1 MARKYIGGT
10 LSGGVMVLCM
20 ILLFTPETHGQSAKR
35 VMFTIS
41 GSVGQPSVT
50 MQGLPG
56 GISSNENGVYT
67 VQVPYGWSGTVTP
80 VKAGFTFEPKQKIYK
95 ELTENKTTEDYQA
108 TLQTFVIAGSTGK
121 PGVTLR
127 GLPEDPISDPNGR
140 YSVTVPYGW
149 SGTVAP
155 EKEGFRFDPASKPYN
170 QVAADMKSESY
181 APSVMTFPITG
192 NVGVDG
198 VIMKGLPGDP
208 KTSGGGLYK
217 AEVEYNWN
225 GTVTPIKEG
234 YEFMPKEMP
243 YTAVTQ
249 AQTDQDYTARIF
261 TFEIS
266 GSTGMAGVVMAG
278 LPGEPITDADGAYR
292 AVVDYGKTFKVTP
305 TKAGYTFDPPSR
317 DYTAVKASKDAQD
330 YKATIMKYKIAGTAG
345 VGGAKMVGLPGD
357 VVSGPTGS
365 YTATLEYGATATI
378 APEKEGYTFEPATLM
393 CGPLEKDLAKQDF
406 KAKAMTFT
414 ISGNVELPGVELKGL
429 PGRVIS
435 GQDGSYTVDVGYK
448 WTGSATPTREGYSF
462 EPARQDYKDVLEA
475 KTGENYKPTIKT
487 YVISG
492 RITSDKGAG
501 VSDIFIMT
509 DKGATSVAT
518 DSTGEFKLTVD
529 HGWTGKISPL
539 KPGCS
544 FNPGSRPVGPV
555 AQNVPATN
563 FTATIKMM
571 SITDAIKE
579 GDEPIQGVTITAQPT
594 GATATTDAKGKYS
607 IQVPYDWTG
616 DLIPEK
622 KGFIFD
628 PPKIPYANVTQSI
641 DKTATLKTTTGPEK
655 TPTGPEKITPPPEK
669 TPAGPGKTAAGPGKT
684 AAGPG
689 KTATG
694 PGKTGAPVEP
704 NKPPTE
710 KEKLEQDLAAIRDKI
725 AQLENKGGQGTTT
738 RPEPVP
744 VISNALVSG
753 TFQGSLLE
761 VLRQISLGSGVN
773 IGVDGTVKPTIVP
786 AVSFDRM
793 PIASALQGVLK
804 GTQYIARVDAS
815 TANTYIVYKSISQT
829 FAGDELRQA
838 LQDLS
843 STAGVP
849 IIPED
854 TVTGQ
859 VWADLVDVPLERAL
873 EIILS
878 GTPCVVKK
886 YPDYYLVADRKP
898 DSSAFPKISE
908 TQRVRLNY
916 IAPTAAKGLLSSAFT
931 PYVQAEL
938 DPNSHIVTVTA
949 PPEIANRIVSELKG
963 LDIRPKHV
971 LLDARIVAMERGNLL
986 NLGVEWNFP
995 TIRGGVFTDSFVKS
1009 NTTEGQVTTDAIP
1022 YGLQVGFS
1030 FDRTFTD
1037 SLSAALNLLRQN
1049 QQADIL
1055 SSPQV
1060 MGQDGKRSRI
1070 QVITEEYYVLTP
1082 PAVSAGLFY
1091 AQSQFETVK
1100 SGTTLEITPRIGDN
1114 NDITLELSVEVSDS
1128 VPRGQGTDLPVVTRR
1143 TAQNSVVIKD
1153 GGTVAVAG
1161 LTENRSR
1168 AKEKRVPWASDLPLI
1183 GPLFRNNEKDK
1194 GTREIAVFVTAYLVP
1209 ENGQVTGRSP
1219 EIAGG
1224 TSQMGTP
1231 AQEAFRQQLRES
1243 VTR

>member
-1 MARKYIGGT
+1 MA
-10 LSGGVMVLCM
+10 LCM

-41 GSVGQPSVT
+41 GSVGQPGVT

-95 ELTENKTTEDYQA
+95 ELVENKTTEDYQA
-108 TLQTFVIAGSTGK
+108 TLQTFTIAGTTGK

-155 EKEGFRFDPASKPYN
+155 EKEGFKFDPASKPYN
-170 QVAADMKSESY
+170 QVAADMKNENY
-181 APSVMTFPITG
+181 TPSITTFPITG

-234 YEFMPKEMP
+234 YEFMPKEIP

-330 YKATIMKYKIAGTAG
+330 YKATIVKYKIAGTAG

-365 YTATLEYGATATI
+365 YTATLDYGSTVTI
-378 APEKEGYTFEPATLM
+378 APEKEGYVFEPATLM

-406 KAKAMTFT
+406 KAKALTFA

-429 PGRVIS
+429 PGRVVS
-435 GQDGSYTVDVGYK
+435 GQDGSYTVEVGYK
-448 WTGSATPTREGYSF
+448 WTGSATPTKEGYSF

-475 KTGENYKPTIKT
+475 KTGENYKGTVKQ
-487 YVISG
+487 YVVSG

-509 DKGATSVAT
+509 DKGATSVVT
-518 DSTGEFKLTVD
+518 DPTGEYKLTVD
-529 HGWTGKISPL
+529 HGWSGKIIPQ
-539 KPGCS
+539 KPGCT

-555 AQNVPATN
+555 AQNVQATN
-563 FTATIKMM
+563 FTATMKMM

-594 GATATTDAKGKYS
+594 GMTATTDAKGKYT

-628 PPKIPYANVTQSI
+628 PPKIPYANVKESI
-641 DKTATLKTTTGPEK
+641 DKTATLKTAQPPEKTTTGPEK
-655 TPTGPEKITPPPEK
+655 TAT
-669 TPAGPGKTAAGPGKT
+669 
-684 AAGPG
+684 GPG

-694 PGKTGAPVEP
+694 PGKTATGPGKTATGPGKTVAPPVEP
-704 NKPPTE
+704 NKPLTE
-710 KEKLEQDLAAIRDKI
+710 KEKLEQELAAIRNKI
-725 AQLENKGGQGTTT
+725 DQLGTKGGQGTLQ
-738 RPEPVP
+738 PEPVP

-761 VLRQISLGSGVN
+761 TLRQISLGSGVN
-773 IGVDGTVKPTIVP
+773 IAVDGTVKPTIVP
-786 AVSFDRM
+786 AVTFDRV
-793 PIASALQGVLK
+793 PVATALQGVLK
-804 GTQYIARVDAS
+804 GTQYVARADE
-815 TANTYIVYKSISQT
+815 TTPNTYVVYKSISQT
-829 FAGDELRQA
+829 FPGDELRQA

-843 STAGVP
+843 SAAGIP

-873 EIILS
+873 QIILD
-878 GTPCVVKK
+878 GTPYVVKK
-886 YPDYYLVADRKP
+886 YPDHYLVADRKV
-898 DSSAFPKISE
+898 DGSAFYRVSE

-916 IAPTAAKGLLSSAFT
+916 IAPTAAKGLLSAAFT

-949 PPEIANRIVSELKG
+949 PPEIANRIVSEIKG

-971 LLDARIVAMERGNLL
+971 LLDARIVSMERGNLL
-986 NLGVEWNFP
+986 NLGVEWGFP
-995 TIRGGVFTDSFVKS
+995 TARAGVFTDSFVKN
-1009 NTTEGQVTTDAIP
+1009 NTTEGQVTTDAVP

-1037 SLSAALNLLRQN
+1037 SLTAALNLLKQN
-1049 QQADIL
+1049 QQVDIL

-1153 GGTVAVAG
+1153 GGTVALAG
-1161 LTENRSR
+1161 LTENRSSS
-1168 AKEKRVPWASDLPLI
+1168 KEKKVPGLGDWPII
-1183 GPLFRNNEKDK
+1183 GPLFRNNERNK

-1209 ENGQVTGRSP
+1209 ENGQVGGRSP
-1219 EIAGG
+1219 EVAGG
-1224 TSQMGTP
+1224 TTSQVGTP